1 MKKIIITL
9 SSALLAVMTVVIL
22 KNICTPYIPIHNRGI
37 GAAVREGDLDI
48 LFLGSSTFRC
58 NIDMEAMD
66 EAYDGRVFDISYG
79 GNQCVAN
86 SIQYDEIKKRG
97 KGNCKLMVFELGP
110 LMITEDV
117 MLTDSRVIWDLTFEG
132 KKALWEKM
140 KNSGNT
146 DLPMMY
152 EYFVTSGLDDLFT
165 YPLTEPVYATRYYKG
180 VKTEKTVSPGR
191 EYLDNE
197 SFDISSAQIVEA
209 QTEAVKELMEKC
221 DRDGQDYIF
230 IETPPYKRLY
240 EDPVYQKYRT
250 EFIKIL
256 DEHGADHILAADV
269 DYDNSDPDN
278 YEDMNHMSHKGRQE
292 YTKEL
297 IKELKKYR

>member
-9 SSALLAVMTVVIL
+9 SVAFVIIAAVVIC
-22 KNICTPYIPIHNRGI
+22 KNVYSPFIPIHNRGI
-37 GAAVREGDLDI
+37 GDAVRQGDLEV

-58 NIDMEAMD
+58 NIDMQACD
-66 EAYDGRVFDISYG
+66 DAYDGKVFDISYG

-86 SIQYDEIKKRG
+86 SIQYDEIKKRST
-97 KGNCKLMVFELGP
+97 GNCDLMVFELGP

-132 KKALWEKM
+132 KRALWDKM
-140 KNSGNT
+140 KKSGNT
-146 DLPMMY
+146 NLPMMY
-152 EYFVTSGLDDLFT
+152 EYFVTSGLDDLLT
-165 YPLTEPVYATRYYKG
+165 YPVTEPVYATRYYKG

-191 EYLDNE
+191 EYLENE
-197 SFDISSAQIVEA
+197 EYDISDAKTVDAQV
-209 QTEAVKELMEKC
+209 EAVKELIDKC
-221 DRDGQDYIF
+221 KRDGQRYIF

-240 EDPVYQKYRT
+240 EDPVYQKYRD

-256 DEHGADHILAADV
+256 DEQGADYILASDV

-278 YEDMNHMSHKGRQE
+278 YEDMNHMSYKGRVE
-292 YTKEL
+292 YTAEL
-297 IKELKKYR
+297 IKVLRK